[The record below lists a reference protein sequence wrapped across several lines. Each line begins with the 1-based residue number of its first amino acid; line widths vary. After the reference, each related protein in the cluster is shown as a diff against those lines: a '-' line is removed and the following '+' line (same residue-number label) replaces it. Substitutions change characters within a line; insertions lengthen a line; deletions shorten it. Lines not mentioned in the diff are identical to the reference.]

1 MATNANNKSQVVS
14 LLREFS
20 IPLIAG
26 VLVALV
32 WANINDTAY
41 HHAIHDNL
49 WGLHSLRFLTNHIF
63 MVFFFGIAAV
73 EITSNAMPGGSLYP
87 VTRAI
92 NPLLAT
98 LGGVLMPIL
107 SFFLLNALLGG
118 PQLLRGWG
126 IPTATDI
133 ALAWLVARITFGAR
147 HPCVSFLLLLAV
159 ADDAI
164 SLAII
169 AVFYPEPGNTPQPVW
184 LLLVLLGMMLSFT
197 LRKWRVTNYWPYLVI
212 GGLFSWWGLHA
223 AHLHP
228 ALALVF
234 IVPFM
239 PHHKDRPDETVF
251 DEEQI
256 APSTLQKFEHDWKVI
271 VDFGLFLF
279 GLCNAGVKFSA
290 VGPITAIVLLA
301 LLLGKTIGV
310 AGFAYLGK
318 LLGFPLPTGV
328 GAKELLVTGMV
339 AAIGLTVALFV
350 AGEAYT
356 DPALQDAAKMG
367 ALASAAIGLLA
378 IVTGRLLRLKRMPSP

>member
-1 MATNANNKSQVVS
+1 VTSKPKKSLPVVN

-20 IPLIAG
+20 IPLMAG
-26 VLVALV
+26 VVCALA
-32 WANINDTAY
+32 WANINYDAY
-41 HHAIHDNL
+41 HHAIHDPL
-49 WGLHSLRFLTNHIF
+49 WGFHSLHFLTNDIF
-63 MVFFFGIAAV
+63 MVLFFGIAAV
-73 EITSNAMPGGSLYP
+73 EITSNVMPGGSLNP
-87 VTRAI
+87 VSKAI

-98 LGGVLMPIL
+98 AGGVLMPIG
-107 SFFLLNALLGG
+107 FFFVLNALIGA

-133 ALAWLVARITFGAR
+133 AMAWLVARIIFGAR

-169 AVFYPEPGNTPQPVW
+169 AVFYPSPDHAPAPQW
-184 LLLVLLGMMLSFT
+184 LLLVLLGVALALA
-197 LRKWRVTNYWPYLVI
+197 LRRLRVKSYWPYLVL
-212 GGLFSWWGLHA
+212 GGVSSWWGLHL

-239 PHHKDRPDETVF
+239 PHKKERPEETVF
-251 DEEQI
+251 DEGDPT
-256 APSTLQKFEHDWKVI
+256 PSTLQTFEHDWKLI

-290 VGPITAIVLLA
+290 IGPITAIVLLA

-318 LLGFPLPTGV
+318 LLGFPLPEGV
-328 GAKELLVTGMV
+328 GTKEIIVTGLV
-339 AAIGLTVALFV
+339 AGIGLTVALFV
-350 AGEAYT
+350 AGEAFV
-356 DPALQDAAKMG
+356 DPELQDAAKMG
-367 ALASAAIGLLA
+367 ALGSAAIGPVA
-378 IVTGRLLRLKRMPSP
+378 IVAGRMLRVKRSA